1 MPPWR
6 IWQARSRNLA
16 KAAKDFGIDLP
27 IQSAATRRASAARRP
42 SATAGQ
48 EASLPAAEGIVR
60 EIAFAH
66 YSFHKAGSSR
76 CRGHQRCSTANVRRS
91 AARGTRGCSPV
102 QPDAPPQTAALMAFG
117 GDRRSLTVGAG
128 QGSATRAA
136 GAVRAERDRRYRRR
150 RDVRRLLEDAKRGRG
165 ADDARRVRPSVAVEP
180 PRAGE
185 EVAVLSSDATALCR
199 KRVPSCL
206 RARSRGRVSARGQ
219 GEATDP
225 CAMSSTIGRRSRG
238 AASSSA

>member
-66 YSFHKAGSSR
+66 YSFYKAGSSR

-102 QPDAPPQTAALMAFG
+102 QPDAPPQTAAPMAFG

-128 QGSATRAA
+128 QGERHPCCWCGSRRKGSTVSAPARTS
-136 GAVRAERDRRYRRR
+136 GACWRTQNGVEALTTLVAYGPPSPSS
-150 RDVRRLLEDAKRGRG
+150 RLAP
-165 ADDARRVRPSVAVEP
+165 ARRSPFCPGTRRPY
-180 PRAGE
+180 AGSGCPL
-185 EVAVLSSDATALCR
+185 V
-199 KRVPSCL
+199 
-206 RARSRGRVSARGQ
+206 
-219 GEATDP
+219 
-225 CAMSSTIGRRSRG
+225 
-238 AASSSA
+238 